1 MFASTSRGRALYVGW
16 LGFGNLGDDI
26 MWQIFADLAC
36 RLTPEYLVT
45 PTLPGLDVGNLEP
58 YDLVVLGGG
67 SLILPGYV
75 DTLQRALDL
84 GKKAMVWGAGLDWHP
99 RKVAEI
105 LLGEEERLGPKGW
118 AETAFGG
125 GWPADAGLRPTLA
138 SPAFEKTMQ
147 AVIAQGAYAGVRGP
161 LTRRLLI
168 AAGADPARVEVS
180 GDPGILARPADQS
193 DASTGKSEAA
203 ADQSDE
209 AAADQSDDAAAVV
222 GVNWGTA
229 YGRVYGGD
237 EARVE
242 DELAAVGR
250 ELLRRGYR
258 ICVFA
263 VWGPDFPA
271 AARLRE
277 KMGSPD
283 LVSLVGSKQAA
294 LVPAGSEFVIG
305 FKLHANVLAAA
316 AGVPFVALGYRFK
329 VLDFAASLGLQAFVV
344 PTDAAD
350 IAGAVL
356 ARVDRVR
363 RERASLTARL
373 AEGRRLY
380 AERLHAP
387 FRAGLYS

>member
-1 MFASTSRGRALYVGW
+1 MSGSTSRGRALYIGW

-26 MWQIFADLAC
+26 MWQIFADLAR
-36 RLTPEYLVT
+36 RLTPEYRVT

-99 RKVAEI
+99 REVAEI

-125 GWPADAGLRPTLA
+125 GWPADAGPRPTLA
-138 SPAFEKTMQ
+138 SPAFEKTLQ
-147 AVIAQGAYAGVRGP
+147 AVIARGAYAGVRGP

-168 AAGADPARVEVS
+168 AVGADPARVEVS
-180 GDPGILARPADQS
+180 GDPGILARPAD
-193 DASTGKSEAA
+193 KR
-203 ADQSDE
+203 
-209 AAADQSDDAAAVV
+209 DDTAGVV

-237 EARVE
+237 EAGVE

-258 ICVFA
+258 IRVFA

-277 KMGSPD
+277 KMGSPHRA
-283 LVSLVGSKQAA
+283 SLVGPKQAA

-305 FKLHANVLAAA
+305 LKLHANVLAAA

-363 RERASLTARL
+363 RERAILKARL

-380 AERLHAP
+380 AERLRAP
-387 FRAGLYS
+387 FRAGLSS

>member
-1 MFASTSRGRALYVGW
+1 VFASTSRARALYIGW

-26 MWQIFADLAC
+26 MWQVFADLAR
-36 RLTPEYLVT
+36 RLTPEYRVT

-75 DTLQRALDL
+75 DTLQRALAL

-118 AETAFGG
+118 AETASGG
-125 GWPADAGLRPTLA
+125 GWPADAGPRPTLA
-138 SPAFEKTMQ
+138 SPAFEKTLQ
-147 AVIAQGAYAGVRGP
+147 AVIGRGAYAGVRGP

-193 DASTGKSEAA
+193 DAAAGQSAA
-203 ADQSDE
+203 AAGQS
-209 AAADQSDDAAAVV
+209 AAAGVV

-229 YGRVYGGD
+229 YGRVYGGN

-258 ICVFA
+258 IRVFA

-283 LVSLVGSKQAA
+283 LVSLVGPKQAA

-305 FKLHANVLAAA
+305 LKLHANVLAAA

-350 IAGAVL
+350 ITGAVL

-380 AERLHAP
+380 AERLRAP

>member
-1 MFASTSRGRALYVGW
+1 VSASTSRGRALYIGW

-26 MWQIFADLAC
+26 MWRIFEDLAR
-36 RLTPEYLVT
+36 RLTPEYRVT

-125 GWPADAGLRPTLA
+125 GWPADAGPRPTLA

-147 AVIAQGAYAGVRGP
+147 EVIARGAYAGVRGP

-180 GDPGILARPADQS
+180 GDPGFLARPADQS
-193 DASTGKSEAA
+193 DASAGKSDASAGKSAA
-203 ADQSDE
+203 G
-209 AAADQSDDAAAVV
+209 VV

-258 ICVFA
+258 IRVFA
-263 VWGPDFPA
+263 VWGPDLPA

-277 KMGSPD
+277 KMGSPHR
-283 LVSLVGSKQAA
+283 VTLVGPKQAA
-294 LVPAGSEFVIG
+294 LAPAGSEFVIG
-305 FKLHANVLAAA
+305 LKLHANVLAAA

-380 AERLHAP
+380 AERLRAP